1 LQASTRYLKKD
12 TKGANALWT
21 SEIPK
26 LKKYKDLD
34 VETTYGKK
42 FEDENGTKIVLSTV
56 DLQMLKFGVMQSA
69 SLMKTRDGNST
80 KACELLNI
88 VAPWLSDQRDFVQF
102 MTKEF
107 NNCGE

>member
-1 LQASTRYLKKD
+1 
-12 TKGANALWT
+12 
-21 SEIPK
+21 
-26 LKKYKDLD
+26 LD